1 LRFSAASA
9 LPFPPTDKSKKQFIF
24 LFSNKN
30 EMTITLSQD
39 LNEDLHGADEN
50 RSQGLDLLQT
60 TDEDIAMHL
69 MGQLPLASI
78 HLTRHFG
85 KARTQVLD
93 ELDQILHA
101 FDDFGHSQIIE
112 DLLALAD
119 DFSDLRFIEAE
130 QKIRSS
136 LKDSARP
143 FDQFFPVDRKNME

>member
-1 LRFSAASA
+1 
-9 LPFPPTDKSKKQFIF
+9 
-24 LFSNKN
+24 
-30 EMTITLSQD
+30 MTITLSQD

-50 RSQGLDLLQT
+50 RGQGLDLLQT

-69 MGQLPLASI
+69 MGQLPLTSI
-78 HLTRHFG
+78 HLARYFG

-93 ELDQILHA
+93 ELDQIFHA

-119 DFSDLRFIEAE
+119 DFADLRFIEAE

-143 FDQFFPVDRKNME
+143 FNQFFPVGRKKWNDFRLQIATSGFIHSIKRLIEAIQYLAGPE